1 MASPWKPLQSK
12 FSPRVPCLLIKYH
25 FEQSQY
31 KIFLT
36 DFTYIWTETLDR
48 RQIIRRAL
56 DVDTSIDPSEST
68 DQFHL
73 LLRNIQKSLDGEE
86 GTKLSMSRVEK
97 SKQLNLH
104 LVTQLPTPLNP
115 LHWPIYLILASP
127 GVLTT
132 EFILPNLSQQFVA
145 KAQIDSLLQQLKDKD
160 HVISK
165 LADRMQSDGTDFSKV
180 FPGAIRSKSGIKL
193 GVRESAGKQ
202 VKGLSDFDEG
212 NWQKNL
218 ISLLGLSANLSD
230 MIARVFV
237 PGLRDNLEIDSSNDQ
252 RNWWHQLEDENDQEH
267 KVSTGVFSRNTE
279 SSNYAAM
286 TKTDRSSDGD
296 FQVDPTCQYPAEF
309 D

>member
-1 MASPWKPLQSK
+1 MQSK
-12 FSPRVPCLLIKYH
+12 FSPRAPCLLIKYH

-31 KIFLT
+31 TIFLT
-36 DFTYIWTETLDR
+36 DLIYIWTETLER

-56 DVDTSIDPSEST
+56 DIDTSIDPSESA

-73 LLRNIQKSLDGEE
+73 LLRNIQKSLDGGE

-97 SKQLNLH
+97 AKQLNLH

-115 LHWPIYLILASP
+115 LHWPIYLNLASP
-127 GVLTT
+127 GDLTT

-180 FPGAIRSKSGIKL
+180 FPGAIRSKSGTKL
-193 GVRESAGKQ
+193 GVRESVGKQ

-212 NWQKNL
+212 NWRNTL
-218 ISLLGLSANLSD
+218 SSLLGLSANLSD

-237 PGLRDNLEIDSSNDQ
+237 PGLRDNLEVISSNDQ
-252 RNWWHQLEDENDQEH
+252 RNWWYQLEDENDQEH
-267 KVSTGVFSRNTE
+267 KVSTGVVSRNTE

-296 FQVDPTCQYPAEF
+296 FKVDSTSQYPAKF